1 MRRPMQQLTLIYS
14 LVRHIS
20 HFNFILPSSRKER
33 SCFWHSWLIRV
44 SAPDQR
50 SYFYISIYF
59 TADTMTV
66 TRVLVI
72 LCSLHVQCTVGQSV
86 SVTVATDKEIAT
98 IDDHFVGVT
107 FDSQMLPISINWM
120 GLDFGSPKVQT
131 LAKALSPCYLRIGG
145 TPGDFMTF
153 DPTGH
158 GGTSPDSTYTGAE
171 WDKLNNFLETVG
183 WDLVFGLNV
192 LKRKDGQ
199 WDPDNAKELMTYSNA
214 RNYKIPAFELGN
226 EPEYFPEPFTNT
238 ISGAQLGRDFVH
250 LREIIKS
257 TPGFESTLVIGPD
270 VTGISG
276 RKSILFQ
283 NFFEGEGSKAV
294 DRITFHQYYAFEGD
308 ATVNTCLDPK
318 VMDSLISDIHRVR
331 NVTTPSNPDTP
342 LWLWETS
349 SFYGGGTPALSDR
362 YVAGFLWLDKLGVAS
377 RMGLKGVLR
386 QSYYGHNYSLIE
398 MNTFEPYSDYWLTLL
413 YKRLVGNKVLSV
425 QTNSTNSF
433 RVYAHCAKQNSVYN
447 YKPGSVVIYIVNVNI
462 YTTVVTFPQFQKNMD
477 LFWLRPEFIELTSR
491 NVTLNGKRL
500 DYVNNTI
507 PDMPPQKAY
516 GGLLM
521 LPART
526 FGFAVFP
533 DADVDICK

>member
-1 MRRPMQQLTLIYS
+1 MNWI
-14 LVRHIS
+14 
-20 HFNFILPSSRKER
+20 
-33 SCFWHSWLIRV
+33 
-44 SAPDQR
+44 
-50 SYFYISIYF
+50 
-59 TADTMTV
+59 
-66 TRVLVI
+66 RVLVI
-72 LCSLHVQCTVGQSV
+72 LCSLYVQSTVGQSV
-86 SVTVATDKEIAT
+86 SVTVSTDKEITT

-107 FDSQMLPISINWM
+107 LDSSMLAISVNWE
-120 GLDFGSPKVQT
+120 GLDLSSPKVQT
-131 LAKALSPCYLRIGG
+131 LAKALSPGYLRIGG

-158 GGTSPDSTYTGAE
+158 GGTSANSTYTDAK
-171 WDKLNNFLETVG
+171 WDELNAFVKNVG
-183 WDLVFGLNV
+183 WDLVFALNV
-192 LKRKDGQ
+192 LKRKEGQ
-199 WDPDNAKELMTYSNA
+199 WDPDNAKELITYSNA

-250 LREIIKS
+250 LREILKS

-276 RKSILFQ
+276 PKSILFQ

-294 DRITFHQYYAFEGD
+294 DRITFHQYYAFEAD
-308 ATVNTCLDPK
+308 ATVNTCIDPK

-342 LWLWETS
+342 LWLGETS

-477 LFWLRPEFIELTSR
+477 LFWLRPEFTELTSR

-533 DADVDICK
+533 DADVDICR

>member
-1 MRRPMQQLTLIYS
+1 
-14 LVRHIS
+14 
-20 HFNFILPSSRKER
+20 
-33 SCFWHSWLIRV
+33 
-44 SAPDQR
+44 
-50 SYFYISIYF
+50 
-59 TADTMTV
+59 MTV

-72 LCSLHVQCTVGQSV
+72 LCSLHVQCIVGQSV

-107 FDSQMLPISINWM
+107 IDSAEIPIAFNWG
-120 GLDFGSPKVQT
+120 GLDLRSPKVRT
-131 LAKALSPCYLRIGG
+131 LAKALSPSYLRIGG
-145 TPGDFMTF
+145 TAGDFNTF

-158 GGTSPDSTYTGAE
+158 GGTSANSTFTGAI
-171 WDKLNNFLETVG
+171 WDNLNDFVRAVG

-199 WDPDNAKELMTYSNA
+199 WDPENAKELMSYSYA
-214 RNYKIPAFELGN
+214 RNYKMPAFELGN

-250 LREIIKS
+250 LREILKS

-276 RKSILFQ
+276 PRSILFE
-283 NFFEGEGSKAV
+283 NFFKGEGSKAV
-294 DRITFHQYYAFEGD
+294 DRITFHQYYAYEVGV
-308 ATVNTCLDPK
+308 TVDTCLNPK
-318 VMDSLISDIHRVR
+318 VLDSLISDIHRVR
-331 NVTTPSNPDTP
+331 NVTAPSNPDTP
-342 LWLWETS
+342 VWLGETS
-349 SFYGGGTPALSDR
+349 SFYGGGAPDISDR

-386 QSYYGHNYSLIE
+386 QSYYGQNYSLIE
-398 MNTFEPYSDYWLTLL
+398 PHTFEPYPDYWLTLL

-425 QTNSTNSF
+425 QTNSSNSF
-433 RVYAHCAKQNSVYN
+433 RVYAHCARQNSVYN
-447 YKPGSVVIYIVNVNI
+447 YKPGSVVVYIVNVNI

>member
-1 MRRPMQQLTLIYS
+1 MASS
-14 LVRHIS
+14 LSPVAVDGRQDFGGFQHD
-20 HFNFILPSSRKER
+20 
-33 SCFWHSWLIRV
+33 V
-44 SAPDQR
+44 
-50 SYFYISIYF
+50 
-59 TADTMTV
+59 M
-66 TRVLVI
+66 VLV
-72 LCSLHVQCTVGQSV
+72 LERYSEMV
-86 SVTVATDKEIAT
+86 
-98 IDDHFVGVT
+98 
-107 FDSQMLPISINWM
+107 
-120 GLDFGSPKVQT
+120 DFGSSLKYAPVS
-131 LAKALSPCYLRIGG
+131 AKTNTDAFFTSVEDGLQQLPPNDNVDYLLHQIIDAIKNATKPQCNSGLL
-145 TPGDFMTF
+145 FLV
-153 DPTGH
+153 
-158 GGTSPDSTYTGAE
+158 YAK
-171 WDKLNNFLETVG
+171 WDELNAFVKNVG
-183 WDLVFGLNV
+183 WDLVFALNV

-214 RNYKIPAFELGN
+214 RNYTIPAFELGN

-250 LREIIKS
+250 LREILKS

-276 RKSILFQ
+276 PKSILFQ
-283 NFFEGEGSKAV
+283 NFFAGEGSKAV

-331 NVTTPSNPDTP
+331 NVTSPSNPDTP
-342 LWLWETS
+342 LWLGETS

-447 YKPGSVVIYIVNVNI
+447 YKPGSVVVYIVNVNI

-500 DYVNNTI
+500 DYVNNSI
-507 PDMPPQKAY
+507 PYMPPQKAY